1 MLPLMKAQP
10 EFSIRRAKLEDAAG
24 ILDCLQMAFEPYRQM
39 YSPQGFRDTVLT
51 PEALPARLEAMSVF
65 VAVTARHQIIGTIGC
80 APISGQASE
89 GHIRG
94 MAVHPD
100 WQGQRGVAQSL
111 LAAAEEHLRAAGC
124 KRASLDTT
132 APLERAIRFYTN
144 HGYRASGKVGDFFG
158 MPLYEY
164 VKEF

>member
-1 MLPLMKAQP
+1 MKAQP
-10 EFSIRRAKLEDAAG
+10 EFSFRRAKLEDAAG
-24 ILDCLQMAFEPYRQM
+24 ILDCLQLAFEPYRQM

-51 PEALPARLEAMSVF
+51 PETLPARLEAMSVF

-94 MAVHPD
+94 MAVRPD
-100 WQGQRGVAQSL
+100 WQGAQHGVATAL
-111 LAAAEEHLRAAGC
+111 LAIAEEHLRAAGC

-144 HGYRASGKVGDFFG
+144 HGYRASGKVGHFFG

-164 VKEF
+164 VKEL

>member
-10 EFSIRRAKLEDAAG
+10 KFSIRRAKLEDAAG
-24 ILDCLQMAFEPYRQM
+24 ILDCLQLAFEPYRQM

-51 PEALPARLEAMSVF
+51 PETLPARLEAMSVF

-80 APISGQASE
+80 APVPDKAAE

-100 WQGQRGVAQSL
+100 WQGQRGVAHSL
-111 LAAAEEHLRAAGC
+111 LATAEGHLGKQGC
-124 KRASLDTT
+124 TRVTLDTT
-132 APLERAIRFYTN
+132 APLERAIRFYGK

-164 VKEF
+164 VKDL

>member
-1 MLPLMKAQP
+1 MKAQP

-24 ILDCLQMAFEPYRQM
+24 ILDCLRLAFEPYRQM

-51 PEALPARLEAMSVF
+51 PETLPARLEAMSVF
-65 VAVTARHQIIGTIGC
+65 VAVTARHQIIGTIGY
-80 APISGQASE
+80 APISGQESE

-100 WQGQRGVAQSL
+100 WQGAQHGVATAL
-111 LAAAEEHLRAAGC
+111 LAIAEEHLRKQAC
-124 KRASLDTT
+124 TRVTLDTT

-164 VKEF
+164 VREL

>member
-1 MLPLMKAQP
+1 SPCSHEMLQLMKAQP
-10 EFSIRRAKLEDAAG
+10 EFSIRRAMLEDAAG
-24 ILDCLQMAFEPYRQM
+24 MLDCLQLAVEPYRQM

-51 PEALPARLEAMSVF
+51 PETLPARLEAMSVF

-80 APISGQASE
+80 TPISGRENE

-111 LAAAEEHLRAAGC
+111 LAAAEEHLGKQGC
-124 KRASLDTT
+124 TRVTLDTT
-132 APLERAIRFYTN
+132 A
-144 HGYRASGKVGDFFG
+144 
-158 MPLYEY
+158 
-164 VKEF
+164 

>member
-10 EFSIRRAKLEDAAG
+10 KFSIRRAKLEDAAG
-24 ILDCLQMAFEPYRQM
+24 ILDCLRLAFQPYRQM

-80 APISGQASE
+80 SPISGQASE

-111 LAAAEEHLRAAGC
+111 LAAAEEHLRKQGC
-124 KRASLDTT
+124 TRVTLDTT
-132 APLERAIRFYTN
+132 APLERAIRFYVK
-144 HGYRASGKVGDFFG
+144 HGYRDSGQVGHFFG
-158 MPLYEY
+158 M
-164 VKEF
+164 